1 MLTEDIIEVK
11 KNKKKYQMG
20 YSPET
25 LSYPHKVK
33 DIYEAEKKDTKTAK
47 AEPKKEPSKK
57 EKKVHRDP
65 MYQRMINKAKASL
78 PYVKDE
84 DDAIARLLQQRSFDD
99 HEYNKEQT
107 DDIKALKKAVED
119 LQDELH
125 ELKRSLKTK
134 DRPSTWRTRDADPR
148 KR

>member
-1 MLTEDIIEVK
+1 MLTEDVIEVK
-11 KNKKKYQMG
+11 KNKKKYKMG

-33 DIYEAEKKDTKTAK
+33 DIYEAKDEA
-47 AEPKKEPSKK
+47 PKK
-57 EKKVHRDP
+57 EKKKKRDP
-65 MYQRMINKAKASL
+65 RYQRMINKAKVL
-78 PYVKDE
+78 YPYVDNE
-84 DDAIARLLQQRSFDD
+84 DDAIARWLQDTGYND
-99 HEYNKEQT
+99 HEHNLKQQKEI
-107 DDIKALKKAVED
+107 DSMKKGIAD

-134 DRPSTWRTRDADPR
+134 DRPDTWRTRDNDSR

>member
-11 KNKKKYQMG
+11 KNKKKYKMG

-33 DIYEAEKKDTKTAK
+33 DIYEAEKKDTKADT
-47 AEPKKEPSKK
+47 KEPAKK
-57 EKKVHRDP
+57 EKKKHRDP
-65 MYQRMINKAKASL
+65 HYQKMINYAKTEL
-78 PYVKDE
+78 PFVKDE
-84 DDAIARLLQQRSFDD
+84 DDAVARLLQQRSFDD
-99 HEYNKEQT
+99 HEHNKRQEKELT
-107 DDIKALKKAVED
+107 NLKKGIAD

-134 DRPSTWRTRDADPR
+134 DRPDTWRTRDDDSR

>member
-33 DIYEAEKKDTKTAK
+33 DIYEAKKDEAPNE
-47 AEPKKEPSKK
+47 APKK
-57 EKKVHRDP
+57 EKKKKRDP
-65 MYQRMINKAKASL
+65 RFQRMINKAKVMY

-84 DDAIARLLQQRSFDD
+84 DDAVSRWLQDTGYSD
-99 HEYNKEQT
+99 HEHNIKQQKE
-107 DDIKALKKAVED
+107 IKNLQKTVAD

-125 ELKRSLKTK
+125 ELKRTLKDDERNTK
-134 DRPSTWRTRDADPR
+134 FDR
-148 KR
+148 

>member
-11 KNKKKYQMG
+11 KNKKKYKMG

-33 DIYEAEKKDTKTAK
+33 DIYEADTKADK
-47 AEPKKEPSKK
+47 AEPPKK
-57 EKKVHRDP
+57 EKKVARDP
-65 MYQRMINKAKASL
+65 MYQRMINYARAQY

-84 DDAIARLLQQRSFDD
+84 EDAITRLVQDRLFKN
-99 HEYNKEQT
+99 HEWNEDQTKE
-107 DDIKALKKAVED
+107 IKSLKKDIAD

-125 ELKRSLKTK
+125 DLKRTLKK
-134 DRPSTWRTRDADPR
+134 DDHG
-148 KR
+148 KKVHGH